1 MTQLSQR
8 MVELGTAKSEI
19 REAFAFAQ
27 ARAAEIGPENVDD
40 FSIGNPS
47 VPAPDTV
54 AQMVHQLV
62 DTVDPIQLHGYTPA
76 QGDGAVRQALA
87 DDLNRRYGTAY
98 DPDCFYLTAGAAGAL
113 CCVLSALGCP
123 GDVFLTFAPYFPE
136 YKVFVE
142 SAGGTLTAVPAN
154 LEDFQIDFA
163 ALEAALSPQVKG
175 IIINSPNNPTGVV
188 YSEATIRK
196 LAQMLTAKSQEY
208 GHPIWLIS
216 DEPYREIVYQADPLP
231 WVPSYY
237 TNTLVCYSYSKSPSL
252 PGQRI
257 GYVLV
262 PRTAEDF
269 DLVYAAVCGAGRA
282 LGYVCAPSLFQ
293 LVVANCTG
301 QTADIAVYRK
311 NRDLLLTALRE
322 MGYTCAQP
330 EGAFYL
336 FPGRWSPTPRP
347 SAGGPRST
355 TWCWSPGTASAAR
368 ATCGSPTACPRSRSS
383 GRCLSSGSWR
393 RSTGDNRWNP
403 LPCAP
408 THSTAV
414 GCTDG

>member
-1 MTQLSQR
+1 MVNQR
-8 MVELGTAKSEI
+8 MLGLGTARSVI
-19 REAFAFAQ
+19 RELFEYGKI
-27 ARAAEIGPENVDD
+27 RAAQVGAENVYD
-40 FSIGNPS
+40 FSLGNPS
-47 VPAPDTV
+47 VPAPAAVNETAIRLLTEQGD
-54 AQMVHQLV
+54 QIHC
-62 DTVDPIQLHGYTPA
+62 YTSA
-76 QGDGAVRQALA
+76 QGDQGARQRFANSLTRRFGTCYTA
-87 DDLNRRYGTAY
+87 DQ
-98 DPDCFYLTAGAAGAL
+98 FYITVGAAASL
-113 CCVLSALGCP
+113 CCVFNGLTCP
-123 GDVFLTFAPYFPE
+123 GDEFVVFAPYFPE

-237 TNTLVCYSYSKSPSL
+237 TNTLVCYSYSKSLSL

-336 FPGRWSPTPRP
+336 FPRSLEPDAKAFCRRAQKYDLVLVPGDSFGCPGHVRISYCVPTEQIQ
-347 SAGGPRST
+347 
-355 TWCWSPGTASAAR
+355 R
-368 ATCGSPTACPRSRSS
+368 ALPKFRKLAEEY
-383 GRCLSSGSWR
+383 R
-393 RSTGDNRWNP
+393 R
-403 LPCAP
+403 
-408 THSTAV
+408 
-414 GCTDG
+414 